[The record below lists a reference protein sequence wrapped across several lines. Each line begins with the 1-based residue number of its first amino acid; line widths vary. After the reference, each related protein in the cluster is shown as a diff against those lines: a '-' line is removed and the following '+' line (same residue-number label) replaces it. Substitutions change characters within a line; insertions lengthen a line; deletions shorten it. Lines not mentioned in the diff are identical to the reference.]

1 MYCNVCSKE
10 TLSSKFETI
19 GNQIVCCLSCVGL
32 LVSNDKDKC
41 DNCQRPVWKDN
52 YYVVDSL
59 NYCSEKC
66 KATAV
71 KRYLKRNNSI
81 RSVNIKHIQ
90 NEYFKNESP
99 IKNLQELRKEV
110 KELYE
115 DFEFEENTPVKNT
128 VDISEKK
135 SVVDN
140 LNSIKT
146 IKETEKIE
154 EAIDINDN
162 NIEAPEYNNNQVIN
176 VRAVKKC
183 PLIPNKIASIKI
195 SDNEN
200 CINNYSFYQCPR
212 SQSKKKI
219 MNSYRKLR
227 NNYSFD
233 NPDRVLYGSN
243 NMNIIPKMKYS
254 INDNI
259 SIVNDSYKKHLKLKP
274 TILRYQSKD
283 KKIRNKMSKIL
294 IPNPNMSNLNETNN
308 LRFNNTKYVDSLEN
322 KENEDY
328 DNIPSE
334 NYDNYNDNYNR
345 YKKYNSNIFNN
356 NKIYHNSHHN
366 INEDDETNDKK
377 IIYFCDSKYKFID
390 NSNY

>member
-10 TLSSKFETI
+10 IYSSKFETI
-19 GNQIVCCLSCVGL
+19 GGQSVCCLSCVGL

-52 YYVVDSL
+52 YYVVDSQ
-59 NYCSEKC
+59 NYCSDKC

-81 RSVNIKHIQ
+81 RRVNIKHIQ

-128 VDISEKK
+128 VDISQKK
-135 SVVDN
+135 SVDK

-154 EAIDINDN
+154 DKIDN
-162 NIEAPEYNNNQVIN
+162 NEETREYNNNQVIN
-176 VRAVKKC
+176 VRAVQKC
-183 PLIPNKIASIKI
+183 PLIPKRIESIKI
-195 SDNEN
+195 NDNGN
-200 CINNYSFYQCPR
+200 SINNYSFYQCPR
-212 SQSKKKI
+212 SLSKTKI
-219 MNSYRKLR
+219 MNSYRKVR

-233 NPDRVLYGSN
+233 NQDRVLYGSN

-254 INDNI
+254 CNYNNI
-259 SIVNDSYKKHLKLKP
+259 SIVNTNDSMKKNIKLKP

-283 KKIRNKMSKIL
+283 RKIKNKMSKML
-294 IPNPNMSNLNETNN
+294 IPNPNMSNLNERNN
-308 LRFNNTKYVDSLEN
+308 MKINNIKYIDSLEN
-322 KENEDY
+322 KENDNY
-328 DNIPSE
+328 NNIPTE

-345 YKKYNSNIFNN
+345 YNKYNSNIFNN
-356 NKIYHNSHHN
+356 NKIYHSSHHT
-366 INEDDETNDKK
+366 INDDEETNDRR
-377 IIYFCDSKYKFID
+377 IIYLCNSKYKCID
-390 NSNY
+390 NSHY